1 MENGLSS
8 LFDVAASLF
17 LFALATQCALGWI
30 FALLFL
36 SFLRAAG
43 APHYFRTWTLAW
55 FARAI
60 ALTVILLRFS
70 VPLLSGS
77 DPQILNG
84 TLQSEGLY
92 ALYQGAKL
100 LAIWWL
106 FEGVLAFAGR
116 PPTARVRFLVPLLLV
131 LGAVAS
137 TMLVQDVEQLLLVQ
151 SPLVIG
157 TSLWGA
163 LALVRL
169 PRARQCAGTRITTAA
184 LLTQAVLWVLYAVAF
199 ADSNHGP
206 WPLVRTPWTI
216 LAAHNSY
223 FDLAVDVLVAA
234 GLTVLLLQD
243 THRRQ
248 LEAEAERARLQAE
261 LLRGERLRSLGT
273 LVSGVAH
280 ELNNPLTSIL
290 GYAEVLATADG
301 EREHSRAAAVI
312 REQALRCRRIVRG
325 LAAFGGRGSD
335 VLERLDFRALL
346 ERVVRGFELQLDQGG
361 VRVVIEAPE
370 AAPHLLGDRFALEQV
385 VTNLLANA
393 VQASPTGG
401 RVTLALTSTAETLEL
416 RVEDEG
422 PGFSEDVLPY
432 VFDPFF
438 TTNAPGRGTGL
449 GLAIV
454 HGVVHAHEG
463 TVRAE
468 NRGTRGARLIVRLPV
483 RLPPATTPMPA
494 EALPTRELEP
504 KPRPAPVARA
514 LELLV
519 IEDEEQLCE
528 MFASLGRRRGWLVTS
543 ATSGAGGLARLEAE
557 RERFDVVL
565 CDLRMAAPDGI
576 EVHDR
581 LLREDPALLE
591 RFLFL
596 TGDLGSEEV
605 ADFARRCTRP
615 IVRKPFDLGALCA
628 AIEELGTARLVTR

>member
-8 LFDVAASLF
+8 LLDVAASLF
-17 LFALATQCALGWI
+17 LFALATQCVLGWI

-36 SFLRAAG
+36 SFLRASG
-43 APHYFRTWTLAW
+43 ERHDFRTWTLAW
-55 FARAI
+55 FARAF
-60 ALTVILLRFS
+60 ALSVILVRFS
-70 VPLLSGS
+70 VPLLRGS

-92 ALYQGAKL
+92 ALYQGAKV

-116 PPTARVRFLVPLLLV
+116 PPPARVRRLLPLFLALV
-131 LGAVAS
+131 AVAS
-137 TMLVQDVEQLLLVQ
+137 TALLENVEELLLVQ

-163 LALVRL
+163 LVLVRL
-169 PRARQCAGTRITTAA
+169 PRARRCAGTRITSAA
-184 LLTQAVLWVLYAVAF
+184 LLAQAGLWVLYTIAF
-199 ADSNHGP
+199 ADRNHGP

-290 GYAEVLATADG
+290 GYAEVLAAPGG
-301 EREHSRAAAVI
+301 EREHSRAAVVI

-361 VRVVIEAPE
+361 VRVVIEAPD
-370 AAPHLLGDRFALEQV
+370 AAPGLLGDRFALEQV

-393 VQASPTGG
+393 VQASPADG
-401 RVTLALTSTAETLEL
+401 RVTLALTSTVEALEL

-422 PGFSEDVLPY
+422 PGFSEDVLPH

-438 TTNAPGRGTGL
+438 TTSAPGRGTGL

-454 HGVVHAHEG
+454 HGVVQAHDG
-463 TVRAE
+463 TVQAE
-468 NRGTRGARLIVRLPV
+468 NREAGGARLIVRLPV
-483 RLPPATTPMPA
+483 RQPRAPAPTPA
-494 EALPTRELEP
+494 ELPTREIE
-504 KPRPAPVARA
+504 PRPRPTPLARE

-528 MFASLGRRRGWLVTS
+528 MFVSLGRRRGWLVTS
-543 ATSGAGGLARLEAE
+543 ATNGAEGLARLQAG
-557 RERFDVVL
+557 RARYDVVL

-576 EVHDR
+576 EIHDR
-581 LLREDPALLE
+581 LLREDPGLLE

-605 ADFARRCTRP
+605 AAFARRCTRP
-615 IVRKPFDLGALCA
+615 IVRKPFDLAALCA
-628 AIEELGTARLVTR
+628 AIEELGTARFVSS